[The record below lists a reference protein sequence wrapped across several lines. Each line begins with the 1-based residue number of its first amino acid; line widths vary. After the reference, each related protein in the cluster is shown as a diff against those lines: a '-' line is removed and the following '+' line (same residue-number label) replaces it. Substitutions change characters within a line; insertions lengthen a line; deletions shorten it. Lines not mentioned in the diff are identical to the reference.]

1 MSYNVVQERVP
12 LRDSTEKKNG
22 KLEDV
27 YACIEFNEGVFI
39 EMSECV
45 SWLVGVKQGKPD
57 LV

>member
-1 MSYNVVQERVP
+1 MISWHVQERVP

-45 SWLVGVKQGKPD
+45 S
-57 LV
+57 